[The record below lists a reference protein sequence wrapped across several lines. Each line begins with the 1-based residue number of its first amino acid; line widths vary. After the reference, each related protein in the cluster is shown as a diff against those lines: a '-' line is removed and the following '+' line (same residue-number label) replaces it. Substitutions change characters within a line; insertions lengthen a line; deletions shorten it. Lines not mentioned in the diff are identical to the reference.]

1 MNSKEIE
8 TFRSMVEDKWDG
20 PDRAAFGMVAKMNGE
35 RTVHLELYC
44 EGNFDVMT
52 SGIMEEISELIVRN
66 SRDIEEMRHVSM
78 GVSKN
83 LHRLCNEKWAAK
95 TGEPMHFAVLDG
107 GLQ

>member
-1 MNSKEIE
+1 MENKVIKS
-8 TFRSMVEDKWDG
+8 FRDQVEKKYDRK
-20 PDRAAFGMVAKMNGE
+20 DRAAFGMVAQMNGE
-35 RTVHLELYC
+35 RTVHMELYC

-52 SGIMEEISELIVRN
+52 SAIMEEISELIVRN
-66 SRDIEEMRHVSM
+66 SQDIEEMRHVSM
-78 GVSKN
+78 GVSRN

>member
-1 MNSKEIE
+1 MDNNVIKS
-8 TFRSMVEDKWDG
+8 FRDQVEGKYDAE
-20 PDRAAFGMVAKMNGE
+20 DRAAFGMVAQMSGE
-35 RTVHLELYC
+35 TTAHLELYC

-66 SRDIEEMRHVSM
+66 SQDIEEMRRVSM
-78 GVSKN
+78 AISRN